1 MWFKNKRKVEELEYR
16 IAKITDFNK
25 KMIRVGAFNGCI
37 GKYVRTVDNTSRFSG
52 GGEIVYIDL
61 PSRIYRIVMVNEPGS
76 LALQD
81 CNGKIRDFSIDKIL
95 RLASDDEISD
105 FKKQELK
112 KSKRQINKG
121 QIRGDTI
128 GHNDR

>member
-1 MWFKNKRKVEELEYR
+1 MWFKNKRKIEKLENR
-16 IAKITDFNK
+16 ITKVANFNN
-25 KMIRVGAFNGCI
+25 KMIDIGAFNGCV
-37 GKYVRTVDNTSRFSG
+37 GKYVRTVDNSSRFSG
-52 GGEIVYIDL
+52 GGEVVNIDL
-61 PSRIYRIVMVNEPGS
+61 PSWIYRIVMVNESGF

-81 CNGKIRDFSIDKIL
+81 CDGKIRNFSIDKIL

-105 FKKQELK
+105 FKQQELK